1 MPLTGTFVNFAAI
14 AAGGAL
20 GLLFRKGL
28 PERYLNAVMSVI
40 SLVVLA
46 LGASYALQGLGSVQQ
61 ALTLVLS
68 VILGTVAGTLMRIES
83 GLGKIG
89 AAVQGRMKNAG
100 GRFAEGFTS
109 CTLLYCVGAM
119 AVTGS
124 IQGGLNGDHSI
135 ILVKSVMDGV
145 TAVFFASTL
154 GVGVLFSAVPVL
166 IYQGAIALAASAL
179 AQVVDT
185 AVITEMSA
193 AGGIALM
200 ALSVNMMGLKKLEVA
215 NMLPAIFLPIG
226 VLPLVNWL
234 MGLLR

>member
-1 MPLTGTFVNFAAI
+1 MPLTGTLVNFAAI
-14 AAGGAL
+14 VAGGGL

-28 PERYLNAVMSVI
+28 PEKYLTAVINVI
-40 SLVVLA
+40 ALVVLA
-46 LGASYALQGLGSVQQ
+46 LGVSYALSGLSTVAQ
-61 ALTLVLS
+61 ALALIVS
-68 VILGTVAGTLMRIES
+68 VILGTIAGTLMHIDS
-83 GLGKIG
+83 GLQRFGE
-89 AAVQGRMKNAG
+89 AVQKRMKNAG

-135 ILVKSVMDGV
+135 ILIKSIMDGV

-154 GVGVLFSAVPVL
+154 GVGVLFSAAPVL

-179 AQVVDT
+179 SQVVDM
-185 AVITEMSA
+185 VIITEMSA

-200 ALSVNMMGLKKLEVA
+200 ALSVNMLGLKKMEVA
-215 NMLPAIFLPIG
+215 NILPAIFFPIG
-226 VLPLVNWL
+226 ILPLVNL
-234 MGLLR
+234 LLGLLG